1 MKTRSQMD
9 PAYQWDLK
17 HIFPDKERW
26 ETALAAARDEI
37 SAVAGLA
44 GTLSA
49 SAEALRSGL
58 DAIYGARRRAELVYL
73 YAALCSAGD
82 NSDTENQSM
91 QMRALTMIT
100 ELGSALSFVNPEILA
115 IEPEVLE
122 SYIAEP
128 SMAVYRHMLRDLVRT
143 REHTL
148 SNKEEKLLAQLADAA
163 QTPSAAFEM
172 FTDVDMTFPEL
183 TDETGAPVPL
193 THATFGVYRESRDR
207 RVREE
212 AFEKYFGEYEK
223 YKNTFAALYSGS
235 VKLDSYSARVRG
247 YSCALEAALDS
258 GNIPVRVY
266 ESLIEAVHSAL
277 PAMKKYLDL
286 RRRALGLEKLHM
298 YDLYVPLIEPA
309 ATGKVEYPA
318 ARRMVEQAVM
328 PFGEEYLKH
337 IEEAFDSGWIDVYE
351 NKGKRAGA
359 FSCGVYGVHPYVL
372 LNFAG
377 KLDDAFTVAHEL
389 GHAMHSYFSDRA
401 QDYVNHNYTIMVA
414 EVASTVNEVMMTKSL
429 LSQESD
435 KQSRAALLNRLL
447 EGFRTTVFRQT
458 LFAEFEKRTHEMYES
473 GQPLTAEALSAL
485 YRELNLLYYDG
496 VEVDPISDIEWA
508 RIPHFY
514 NAFYVYQYATG
525 FCSAVDIAD
534 RILKTGD
541 ATGYLA
547 FLRMGGSAYPLDELR
562 AAGVDLEDPGC
573 VLSALRVFEQT
584 VDELD
589 KLLA

>member
-1 MKTRSQMD
+1 
-9 PAYQWDLK
+9 
-17 HIFPDKERW
+17 
-26 ETALAAARDEI
+26 
-37 SAVAGLA
+37 
-44 GTLSA
+44 
-49 SAEALRSGL
+49 
-58 DAIYGARRRAELVYL
+58 
-73 YAALCSAGD
+73 
-82 NSDTENQSM
+82 
-91 QMRALTMIT
+91 
-100 ELGSALSFVNPEILA
+100 
-115 IEPEVLE
+115 
-122 SYIAEP
+122 
-128 SMAVYRHMLRDLVRT
+128 
-143 REHTL
+143 
-148 SNKEEKLLAQLADAA
+148 
-163 QTPSAAFEM
+163 
-172 FTDVDMTFPEL
+172 
-183 TDETGAPVPL
+183 
-193 THATFGVYRESRDR
+193 
-207 RVREE
+207 
-212 AFEKYFGEYEK
+212 
-223 YKNTFAALYSGS
+223 
-235 VKLDSYSARVRG
+235 
-247 YSCALEAALDS
+247 
-258 GNIPVRVY
+258 
-266 ESLIEAVHSAL
+266 
-277 PAMKKYLDL
+277 
-286 RRRALGLEKLHM
+286 
-298 YDLYVPLIEPA
+298 
-309 ATGKVEYPA
+309 
-318 ARRMVEQAVM
+318 
-328 PFGEEYLKH
+328 
-337 IEEAFDSGWIDVYE
+337 VYE

-401 QDYVNHNYTIMVA
+401 QDYVNHDYTIMVA